1 MSMSM
6 VKPIKQ
12 HYHDVQKDLQKDLG
26 LANVMLV
33 PKIRKVVINTGVGKF
48 LKNTEGLDEVEE
60 ALAAITGQKAVY
72 TKAAKSIAGFKIRE
86 GQDVGMKV
94 TLRGARMWHFLD
106 RLVGAALPRVRDFQG
121 IAATAVDQGG
131 NLNIG
136 IKEHTI
142 FPEIVAEH
150 VRNPFGMQITI
161 VTSAQSKEDA
171 EKLFRALGFP
181 LTQKK

>member
-1 MSMSM
+1 MSV
-6 VKPIKQ
+6 VKSIKQ
-12 HYHDVQKDLQKDLG
+12 QYSDVRKDLQKDLG

-33 PKIRKVVINTGVGKF
+33 PTISKVVINIGIGKF
-48 LKNTEGLDEVEE
+48 LKNTEGLGEVEE
-60 ALAAITGQKAVY
+60 GLAAITGQKAVY
-72 TKAAKSIAGFKIRE
+72 TKAAKSLAGFKIRE

-106 RLVGAALPRVRDFQG
+106 RLVGVALPRVRDFQG
-121 IAATAVDQGG
+121 IAPTAVDQGG

-150 VRNPFGMQITI
+150 VRNPFGLQ
-161 VTSAQSKEDA
+161 VTVVSSARSKKDA